1 MFTLFKR
8 KKEAAPVSMD
18 KIPAHIGII
27 MDGNG
32 RWAKKRMQPRVMGHK
47 AGMDALQEV
56 TIAANNLGVKVLTV
70 YAFSTENWSRPE
82 DEVKFI
88 MNLPVEFFDKYVP
101 ELHKNNVRVEVI
113 GETER
118 LPKETFD
125 AMKRACEQ
133 TKYNSGLI
141 LNFALNYGGRS
152 EITHAVKEI
161 AQEVLDA
168 KLNPGDITEDLIAN
182 HLMTNHLPYL
192 HRDPDLI
199 IRTSGELRLSNFL
212 PWQSA
217 YSEFYFTPVYWPDF
231 KTEGLHKAILEYN
244 RRHRRFGGV

>member
-1 MFTLFKR
+1 MFTFKKR
-8 KKEAAPVSMD
+8 KQSESLD

-32 RWAKKRMQPRVMGHK
+32 RWAKKRMQPRIFGHK

-56 TIAANNLGVKVLTV
+56 TIAASDLGVKVLTV

-101 ELHKNNVRVEVI
+101 ELHKNNVRVQII
-113 GETER
+113 GETSR
-118 LPKETFD
+118 LPQATFD
-125 AMKRACEQ
+125 AMERAREK
-133 TKYNSGLI
+133 TKHNSGLI
-141 LNFALNYGGRS
+141 LNFALNYGGRA
-152 EITHAVKEI
+152 EITNAVKLI
-161 AQEVLDA
+161 AQDVLDA

-182 HLMTNHLPYL
+182 YLMTNNLPYL
-192 HRDPDLI
+192 YRDPDLI

-217 YSEFYFTPVYWPDF
+217 YSEFYFTPVLWPDF
-231 KTEGLHKAILEYN
+231 KKDELVKAIAEYN
-244 RRHRRFGGV
+244 HRQRRFGGV

>member
-1 MFTLFKR
+1 MFTFKKR
-8 KKEAAPVSMD
+8 KQSESLD

-32 RWAKKRMQPRVMGHK
+32 RWAKKRMQPRVFGHK

-56 TIAANNLGVKVLTV
+56 TIAASGLGVKVLTV

-101 ELHKNNVRVEVI
+101 ELHKNNVRVQII
-113 GETER
+113 GETSR
-118 LPKETFD
+118 LPQATFD
-125 AMKRACEQ
+125 AMERAREK
-133 TKYNSGLI
+133 TKHNSGLI
-141 LNFALNYGGRS
+141 LNFALNYGGRA
-152 EITHAVKEI
+152 EITNAVKLI
-161 AQEVLDA
+161 AQDVLDA
-168 KLNPGDITEDLIAN
+168 KLNPGDITEDLIASY
-182 HLMTNHLPYL
+182 LMTNNLPYL
-192 HRDPDLI
+192 YRDPDLI

-217 YSEFYFTPVYWPDF
+217 YSEFYFTPVLWPDF
-231 KTEGLHKAILEYN
+231 KKDELIKAIAEYN
-244 RRHRRFGGV
+244 HRHRRFGGV

>member
-1 MFTLFKR
+1 MFKFNFRK
-8 KKEAAPVSMD
+8 KKEAVSLD
-18 KIPAHIGII
+18 KIPNHIGII

-56 TIAANNLGVKVLTV
+56 TIASSELGVKVLTV

-101 ELHKNNVRVEVI
+101 ELDTNNVKVQVI
-113 GETER
+113 GETNR
-118 LPKETFD
+118 LPKATFD
-125 AMKRACEQ
+125 TMKRACEQ
-133 TKYNSGLI
+133 TKHNSGLI

-152 EITHAVKEI
+152 EITEAVKNI
-161 AQEVLDA
+161 AQEVLEA
-168 KLNPGDITEDLIAN
+168 KISPDDITEDVIS
-182 HLMTNHLPYL
+182 
-192 HRDPDLI
+192 DLI

-217 YSEFYFTPVYWPDF
+217 YSEFYFTPVLWPDF
-231 KTEGLHKAILEYN
+231 KKDELIKAIAEYN
-244 RRHRRFGGV
+244 QRHRRFGGI

>member
-1 MFTLFKR
+1 MFKFR
-8 KKEAAPVSMD
+8 KKEKAISLE
-18 KIPAHIGII
+18 KIPKHIGII

-47 AGMDALQEV
+47 AGMDALQDV
-56 TIAANNLGVKVLTV
+56 TIAASELGVKVLTV

-101 ELHKNNVRVEVI
+101 ELDANNVKVQVI
-113 GETER
+113 GETDR
-118 LPKETFD
+118 LPKDTFD
-125 AMKRACEQ
+125 AMKRACEK
-133 TKYNSGLI
+133 TKHNSGLI

-152 EITHAVKEI
+152 EITEAVKNI
-161 AQEVLDA
+161 AQEVLEA
-168 KLNPGDITEDLIAN
+168 KINPDDITEDVISN

-192 HRDPDLI
+192 YRDPDLI

-217 YSEFYFTPVYWPDF
+217 YSELYFAQTAWPDF
-231 KTEGLHKAILEYN
+231 DDKELDKAISAFQKRD
-244 RRHRRFGGV
+244 RRYGGVK